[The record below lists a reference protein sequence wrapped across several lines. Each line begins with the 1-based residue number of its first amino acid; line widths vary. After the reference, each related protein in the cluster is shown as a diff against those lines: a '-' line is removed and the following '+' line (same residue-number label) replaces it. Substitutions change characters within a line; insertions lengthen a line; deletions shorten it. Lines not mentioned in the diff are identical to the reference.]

1 MDITILIPCLNEEET
16 IGKVIDEVREYFKD
30 KKYKYEI
37 LVSDNG
43 SIDKSVKICKSKKVR
58 VIETKEKGYGNA
70 LRNGINNAK
79 GKFIIMG
86 DADMSYDFRHLDL
99 FIQKLEDGYD
109 LVVGN
114 RFMGGIEKGA
124 MSLSHKIGVKGL
136 SIFANLLFKTNINDY
151 HSGIRGFRKDKIIKI
166 NLECSGMEFASE
178 MIIKAKLNNLKI
190 VEVPTKLYK
199 DLRNRKSHLRTIR
212 DGFRHVFLILR
223 LKFEKKIP

>member
-1 MDITILIPCLNEEET
+1 
-16 IGKVIDEVREYFKD
+16 
-30 KKYKYEI
+30 
-37 LVSDNG
+37 
-43 SIDKSVKICKSKKVR
+43 
-58 VIETKEKGYGNA
+58 
-70 LRNGINNAK
+70 
-79 GKFIIMG
+79 
-86 DADMSYDFRHLDL
+86 MSYDFRHLDL

-114 RFMGGIEKGA
+114 RFMGGIAKGA

-151 HSGIRGFRKDKIIKI
+151 HSGIRGFRKDKIINI

-178 MIIKAKLNNLKI
+178 MIIKAKLNNLKM

-223 LKFEKKIP
+223 LKFDKKIP